1 MLALC
6 LVASICLATGA
17 YAARY
22 GPVTTIPMFA
32 HDPPEG
38 WDYWLRREYW
48 HDMRGL
54 SLCVLGGVLCLIL
67 PLAGYLRDGK
77 TSDASSRIVDLALLV
92 LTSVYVTGWAAL
104 AAWCFR
110 QGGYAFVIPLALML
124 MSGGVY
130 ALSVFMNRLQPA
142 ALSKKA

>member
-1 MLALC
+1 MKALGPLMLALC
-6 LVASICLATGA
+6 LVASICLATGV

-48 HDMRGL
+48 HDMLGL
-54 SLCVLGGVLCLIL
+54 LLCVLGGMVCLIL
-67 PLAGYLRDGK
+67 PLAGYLRDSKPAG
-77 TSDASSRIVDLALLV
+77 ASSRAVDLALLV
-92 LTSVYVTGWAAL
+92 LTSVYVTSWAAL

-124 MSGGVY
+124 VFGV
-130 ALSVFMNRLQPA
+130 SMPCRFSWPGC
-142 ALSKKA
+142 K